1 MNSIDNPVSF
11 IPFLSVQHRFYQLY
25 SSVMQTG
32 AVLTKEEQEYL
43 STLCRSEA
51 DSLGRIAAA
60 VLLLL
65 ELDGSLGQA
74 AIDQLASLG
83 MFS

>member
-1 MNSIDNPVSF
+1 
-11 IPFLSVQHRFYQLY
+11 
-25 SSVMQTG
+25 MQTG